1 MTEFNFRLEP
11 VLKQREKREQE
22 AVQAR
27 ARAHKEYLRQLEKLE
42 AIRQNL
48 EEVMET
54 GTVTDSF
61 DAVNALIYREYLKAK
76 AAQQEQKVSKA
87 SQNLEK
93 YRRETIEAHKQKL
106 ILEKLKQNEYAKYM
120 QKLNKIEQKINDELA
135 TQLSIRHRDNTLW

>member
-1 MTEFNFRLEP
+1 MTGFNFRLEP

-61 DAVNALIYREYLKAK
+61 DAVNALMYREYLKAK

-93 YRRETIEAHKQKL
+93 YRREAVEAHKQKL

-120 QKLNKIEQKINDELA
+120 QELNKAEQKVNDELA
-135 TQLSIRHRDNTLW
+135 TQLSIRHRDSTLL